1 MSMIKSSNLESLED
15 AIDESLI
22 GDDNSKDLIASIQN
36 TQTDL
41 GLTDEALNEAITY
54 IAGTS
59 DVPKFMESF
68 SIEKLKNITSIAT
81 ISQVSRVP
89 GLIKLLN
96 EANNIILASGELRT
110 LDIEDLTKFSKSV
123 GDELNSILDH
133 ARKTMDS
140 LQKMETTQTANQKL
154 LDQLLNM
161 PDEELLLMKEWM
173 AAKHKEK
180 EMLKNEDV

>member
-1 MSMIKSSNLESLED
+1 MIKSSSTESLEE
-15 AIDESLI
+15 AIDNDI
-22 GDDNSKDLIASIQN
+22 VNDLSTAVQTS
-36 TQTDL
+36 QTDL

-59 DVPKFMESF
+59 DTPKFMESF
-68 SIEKLKNITSIAT
+68 SVEKLKNITAVAT

-96 EANNIILASGELRT
+96 ETNNIILASNELST
-110 LDIEDLTKFSKSV
+110 LDIEDLTRFSKSL
-123 GDELNSILDH
+123 GDELNSILDN

-180 EMLKNEDV
+180 ELLENENI

>member
-1 MSMIKSSNLESLED
+1 MIKSSSIESLED

-22 GDDNSKDLIASIQN
+22 GSENSNDLLASAQN
-36 TQTDL
+36 TQTEM

-68 SIEKLKNITSIAT
+68 STEKLKNITAIAN

-110 LDIEDLTKFSKSV
+110 LDIEDLTKFSKSI
-123 GDELNSILDH
+123 GAELNSILEN
-133 ARKTMDS
+133 ARRTMDS

-173 AAKHKEK
+173 AAKHKER
-180 EMLKNEDV
+180 EVLENEDV